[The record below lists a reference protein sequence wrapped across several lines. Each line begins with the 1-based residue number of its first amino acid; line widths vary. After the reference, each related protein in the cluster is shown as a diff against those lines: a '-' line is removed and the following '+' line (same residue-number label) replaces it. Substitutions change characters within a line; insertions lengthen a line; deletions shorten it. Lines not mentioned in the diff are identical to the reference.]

1 VSKFGKSYLSLMF
14 IMAIICPEHFRTSQN
29 IAIFRTFKNML
40 DNSAK
45 YLSNNLIPS
54 SLFTPLLPIAI
65 QSSLTISVN
74 WLNQIPY
81 LWLTVAPCILI
92 TAIYGYVYTF
102 TLLSKPNQPVLQ
114 E

>member
-1 VSKFGKSYLSLMF
+1 
-14 IMAIICPEHFRTSQN
+14 
-29 IAIFRTFKNML
+29 
-40 DNSAK
+40 
-45 YLSNNLIPS
+45 
-54 SLFTPLLPIAI
+54 LPIAI

-81 LWLTVAPCILI
+81 LWLTVAPSILI
-92 TAIYGYVYTF
+92 TVIYGYVYTF